1 MKQAYQLAAKR
12 SHSSGEKA
20 KGYYDQKVR
29 HATLQIGD
37 CVLVQNLS
45 ERGGPGKLR
54 LHWEDSIYIVVNQK
68 RPDSAVYEV
77 KPEAKNGPTRTLH
90 RNLLFLCNTL
100 PIETRP
106 PTKRLGNLNR
116 CKVKPRRN
124 DIPPRFQRRLKVP
137 KQPDHEV
144 QSSDEED
151 EVLWISR
158 KQQLCNFAS
167 AFEPKGISLTAT
179 SNELETPVSTDSSEL
194 APSSSEP
201 NPETTLPDYCTTI

>member
-1 MKQAYQLAAKR
+1 MKQAYQLAAKC

-37 CVLVQNLS
+37 RVLVQNLS

-68 RPDSAVYEV
+68 RPYSAVYEV
-77 KPEAKNGPTRTLH
+77 KPEAIKGPTRTLH

-106 PTKRLGNLNR
+106 PTKRLGNLNP

-124 DIPPRFQRRLKVP
+124 DIPPRFQ
-137 KQPDHEV
+137 
-144 QSSDEED
+144 
-151 EVLWISR
+151 
-158 KQQLCNFAS
+158 
-167 AFEPKGISLTAT
+167 
-179 SNELETPVSTDSSEL
+179 
-194 APSSSEP
+194 
-201 NPETTLPDYCTTI
+201 

>member
-1 MKQAYQLAAKR
+1 MHKQLCCAIQELSKA
-12 SHSSGEKA
+12 EKA

-29 HATLQIGD
+29 RATLQIGD
-37 CVLVQNLS
+37 RVLVRNLS

-54 LHWEDSIYIVVNQK
+54 SHWEDSIYIVVNQK
-68 RPDSAVYEV
+68 RPDSSVYEV
-77 KPEAKNGPTRTLH
+77 KPEAGNGPTRTLH

-100 PIETRP
+100 PVETRP
-106 PTKRLGNLNR
+106 SPKRLGNLNP

-124 DIPPRFQRRLKVP
+124 DIPPRFQRRVKVP

-158 KQQLCNFAS
+158 KQQPCNFAS
-167 AFEPKGISLTAT
+167 ASESKRVPLTAT
-179 SNELETPVSTDSSEL
+179 SN
-194 APSSSEP
+194 
-201 NPETTLPDYCTTI
+201 